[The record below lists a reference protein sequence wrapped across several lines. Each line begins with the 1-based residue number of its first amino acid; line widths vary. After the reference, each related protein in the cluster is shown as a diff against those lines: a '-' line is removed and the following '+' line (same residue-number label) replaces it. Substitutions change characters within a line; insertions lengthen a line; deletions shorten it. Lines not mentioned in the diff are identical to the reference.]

1 MSYTRIRDLDNANF
15 GTLNA
20 SKNGYVVS
28 YDSASNT
35 FILISTDNVLEES
48 VADNDLPNDFIDVM
62 ETEIDLDNVKFNG
75 VDGGSF

>member
-1 MSYTRIRDLDNANF
+1 MSYSRIRDLDNANF

-20 SKNGYVVS
+20 GKNGHVVS

-35 FILISTDNVLEES
+35 FVLISTDNVLEES
-48 VADNDLPNDFIDVM
+48 VTDNDLPNDFIDVM

>member
-1 MSYTRIRDLDNANF
+1 MSISRIRDLDNANF

-20 SKNGYVVS
+20 SKNGHVVS
-28 YDSASNT
+28 YDSATNT
-35 FILISTDNVLEES
+35 FILISADNVLSDS
-48 VADNDLPNDFIDVM
+48 VLDSDLPNDFIDVM